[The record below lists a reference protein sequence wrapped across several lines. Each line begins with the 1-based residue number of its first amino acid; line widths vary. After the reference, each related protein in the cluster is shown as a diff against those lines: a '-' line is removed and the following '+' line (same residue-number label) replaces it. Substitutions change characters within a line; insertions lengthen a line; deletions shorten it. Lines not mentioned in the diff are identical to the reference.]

1 MGYDDASVV
10 LLTCGDDLGGE
21 AATRRGFPD
30 PPGVRA
36 GAAPDGVRAV
46 AVPARPGRADID
58 PLLAGPLHRIVVAGT
73 DADLAAVLVR
83 LLRRDRLDIELAY
96 VPFERR
102 SVVARLWGLP
112 HGPAA
117 VELAREGVARPA
129 PLVRDD
135 AGGVLVG
142 RGEIRGTAG
151 SVHGEAYCDGVLVL
165 RGSAR
170 RLVVTPWPDATP
182 IPRPARAPASPGP
195 TPPSPASPGPVP
207 TPPTD
212 LLEPAPRGVAV
223 RASRWGGLPGGRS
236 RPVPATA
243 RTGRGTAVGRAVQV
257 GCLPATAVQDG
268 MVHPR
273 PVTRWA
279 WYRHIADWLLVR

>member
-1 MGYDDASVV
+1 M
-10 LLTCGDDLGGE
+10 
-21 AATRRGFPD
+21 
-30 PPGVRA
+30 
-36 GAAPDGVRAV
+36 RAV

-58 PLLAGPLHRIVVAGT
+58 PLLAGPLRRIVVAGS

-83 LLRRDRLDIELAY
+83 LLRRDRLDVELAY
-96 VPFERR
+96 VPSDRR
-102 SVVARLWGLP
+102 SAAARLWGLP
-112 HGPAA
+112 HGAAA

-151 SVHGEAYCDGVLVL
+151 SVHGEAYCDGVLAL

-170 RLVVTPWPDATP
+170 RLVVHAVAGRRSCPCAAGSTARSGLP
-182 IPRPARAPASPGP
+182 IRRRPSGAG
-195 TPPSPASPGPVP
+195 VP
-207 TPPTD
+207 D
-212 LLEPAPRGVAV
+212 LLEPAPPGVAV
-223 RASRWGGLPGGRS
+223 RRAAGAPARRPA

-243 RTGRGTAVGRAVQV
+243 RTRDRVGRAVQV
-257 GCLPATAVQDG
+257 GCLPATVVHDG
-268 MVHPR
+268 VVHPR

-279 WYRHIADWLLVR
+279 WYRHVADWLLVRR